1 MTKADKGASTLM
13 SLSRRA
19 LLGAAG
25 TAAAAAALNALPA
38 SARQAASAT
47 NPAAAGHGPGRIKLG
62 VSSYS
67 YWHFRPPRNPYPIE
81 KVIDHAASI
90 GVEGVDIL
98 HRQMTGEDNAYLQ
111 RLKKHAFV
119 NGIDLIALS
128 IHQGFV
134 YPDPAERQKH
144 IDHTVKCMQLAHAMG
159 IPCLRLNTG
168 RWNTTKSFDDL
179 MANRGIEP
187 VLPGYT
193 EDQGFEWCISSIE
206 KLLPEAEKL
215 GVLLALENHWGLART
230 AEGLM
235 RIVDAV
241 NSPWLGVLADTG
253 NFLDDQYAQF
263 ERIAPKTVFVQAK
276 TYEGG
281 GEWYSLDIDY
291 ARIAKILAAQD
302 YRGYVSLEF
311 EGKAPA
317 ETAVPKAI
325 AQLRSAFNA

>member
-1 MTKADKGASTLM
+1 M
-13 SLSRRA
+13 LSRRDLLTTAAVAAA
-19 LLGAAG
+19 LPAVSACTQGAG
-25 TAAAAAALNALPA
+25 TTDAGKAAPAAAAAPP
-38 SARQAASAT
+38 RE
-47 NPAAAGHGPGRIKLG
+47 AGSRVKFG

-67 YWHFRPPRNPYPIE
+67 YWHFRPQDNPYPIE
-81 KVIDHAASI
+81 KVIDHAAAI

-98 HRQMTGEDNAYLQ
+98 HRQMKGEDNAYLQ
-111 RLKKHAFV
+111 GLKKHAFV

-134 YPDPAERQKH
+134 YPDAAERQKN
-144 IDHTVKCMQLAHAMG
+144 IDHTVHCMELAYAMG

-179 MANRGIEP
+179 MANKGIEP
-187 VLPGYT
+187 ILPGVT
-193 EDQGFEWCISSIE
+193 EDQGFDWCISSIE
-206 KLLPEAEKL
+206 KLLPTAEKL

-235 RIVDAV
+235 RIVNAV

-253 NFLDDQYAQF
+253 NFLENQYEQF
-263 ERIAPKTVFVQAK
+263 ETIAPKAVFVQAK
-276 TYEGG
+276 AYEGG
-281 GEWYSLDIDY
+281 GEWYALDIDN
-291 ARIAKILAAQD
+291 ARIAKILAAQH

-325 AQLRSAFNA
+325 AELRAAYGQT

>member
-1 MTKADKGASTLM
+1 MN
-13 SLSRRA
+13 RRA
-19 LLGAAG
+19 FLGAAG
-25 TAAAAAALNALPA
+25 ASAAAAVLPA
-38 SARQAASAT
+38 AEARALAVQAT
-47 NPAAAGHGPGRIKLG
+47 PGARKGRVKLG

-67 YWHFRPPRNPYPIE
+67 YWHFRPQNQPYPLE
-81 KVIDHAASI
+81 KVIDHAADL

-98 HRQMTGEDNAYLQ
+98 HRQMTSEDNAYLQ
-111 RLKKHAFV
+111 TLKKHAFV

-134 YPDPAERQKH
+134 FPDAAERKKNV
-144 IDHTVKCMQLAHAMG
+144 DHTIKCMELAYAMG

-179 MANRGIEP
+179 MAAKGIEP
-187 VLPGYT
+187 NLPGYT
-193 EDQGFEWCISSIE
+193 DDQGFDWVNASIE
-206 KLLPEAEKL
+206 ALLPTAEKL
-215 GVLLALENHWGLART
+215 GVVLALENHWGLGRT
-230 AEGLM
+230 AEGVL
-235 RIVDAV
+235 RIVNAV

-253 NFLDDQYAQF
+253 NFLEDQYAQF
-263 ERIAPKTVFVQAK
+263 EALVPKTVFVQAK

-291 ARIAKILAAQD
+291 ARIAKMLASQG

-317 ETAVPKAI
+317 ESAVPKAI
-325 AQLRSAFNA
+325 AELRKAFGA